1 MSVGA
6 LRPARI
12 NGEWLGVTAALLLLT
27 AACVLGEAFERLD
40 HAFYD
45 SAAVLWQRPAPEDV
59 VIVAIDDDSIAQ
71 VGRWPWRRAVHATL
85 LERLTRD
92 GARAVGMDIMF
103 AEPDKDDP
111 AGDSALE
118 QAIRRSG
125 KVVLPIA
132 AVMAPPRRIQGLP
145 PLPALAASA
154 RALGYAHAEIDADGM
169 IRRVL
174 PTYRI
179 GAEQYPHYA
188 LALWQ
193 VAKGGST
200 SEAPSAGTDASRML
214 NIAYAGPAGHFR
226 HVPYADVLRGA
237 VVDGFFRDK
246 IVLVG
251 ATAAG
256 LGDVHA
262 TPTAHGT
269 RQMSGVEIYANVL
282 DMLRRPILLRPLAP
296 AAAAALAA
304 FSVLLLMLGLR
315 RTSPRA
321 GLTLALAAALGTLAL
336 SALLLRAAELWYA
349 PSAALLGC
357 VLAYPLW
364 SWRRLEATQSYL
376 DAELGRMEQEP
387 ALFSAAASPGTGA
400 DPLQRRID
408 AVHSA
413 VETRRRSQ
421 RFISAALDS
430 LPVGVVVTDAS
441 RRVLLANRKA
451 VDLLGTEVPGPVRG
465 RTLNDLLSALR
476 PPPNANLGSLLDA
489 ASWSILARQIEI
501 ASADSRPLLVGIAAT
516 DDESGGLSGLV
527 VSLSD
532 ITELRRAQKARDE
545 TMRYLSHDLRSPLM
559 SIISMI
565 DVMQDPDGQ
574 DLFSLDSIQQLA
586 RRALNLADD
595 VMRLARA
602 EALDPQRFRSVD
614 LAVLGSQAVEEAAP
628 LGYDRAIDVEFASA
642 AEPGRALCKGDGELL
657 RRALINL
664 LNNAIQHSPDRS
676 KVSLILQE
684 EAGEWALTVEDHGP
698 GIPADQL
705 PKLFSPYASTRA
717 RGQEGTGLGLVIVK
731 TVVERHGGT
740 LTVLSHPGQGTRFV
754 VRLAQRGNAEA
765 EAHGH

>member
-12 NGEWLGVTAALLLLT
+12 NGEWLGVIAALLLLT
-27 AACVLGEAFERLD
+27 AACALGEPFERLD

-45 SAAVLWQRPAPEDV
+45 SAAVLWQRLAPEDV

-92 GARAVGMDIMF
+92 GARAVGIDIMF

-132 AVMAPPRRIQGLP
+132 EVIAPPRRIQGLP
-145 PLPALAASA
+145 PLPALAAGA
-154 RALGYAHAEIDADGM
+154 RALGYTHAEIDADGM
-169 IRRVL
+169 VRRVL

-179 GAEQYPHYA
+179 GAEQYPHFA

-193 VAKGGST
+193 VAQGGST
-200 SEAPSAGTDASRML
+200 SEAPSPGAGVL

-226 HVPYADVLRGA
+226 QVPYADVLRGA
-237 VVDGFFRDK
+237 VADGFFRDK

-262 TPTAHGT
+262 TPTAHGN
-269 RQMSGVEIYANVL
+269 RQMSGVEIYANVF
-282 DMLRRPILLRPLAP
+282 DVLRRPILIRPLAP
-296 AAAAALAA
+296 AAGAALAA
-304 FSVLLLMLGLR
+304 CSVLLLMLGLR
-315 RTSPRA
+315 RASPRV
-321 GLTLALAAALGTLAL
+321 GLALALAAALGTLAL

-364 SWRRLEATQSYL
+364 SWRRLEATQIYL
-376 DAELGRMEQEP
+376 DAELSRMEQEP
-387 ALFSAAASPGTGA
+387 ALFSAAALPGTGA

-413 VETRRRSQ
+413 VESRRRSR
-421 RFISAALDS
+421 RFIGAALDS

-451 VDLLGTEVPGPVRG
+451 VDLLGTEGPSPLLG
-465 RTLNDLLSALR
+465 QTLNDLLIGLR
-476 PPPNANLGSLLDA
+476 PPPDVNLGALLDA
-489 ASWSILARQIEI
+489 ASRGILPRQMEM
-501 ASADSRPLLVGIAAT
+501 ASADSRPLLLGIAAT
-516 DDESGGLSGLV
+516 EDESGGLSGLV
-527 VSLSD
+527 ASLSD
-532 ITELRRAQKARDE
+532 ISELRRAQKTRDE
-545 TMRYLSHDLRSPLM
+545 TMRFLSHDLRSPLM

-565 DVMQDPDGQ
+565 DVMQEPDGQ

-602 EALDPQRFRSVD
+602 EALDPERFRSVD

-664 LNNAIQHSPDRS
+664 LNNAVRHSPDRS
-676 KVSLILQE
+676 KVSLILRE

-705 PKLFSPYASTRA
+705 PKLFSPYASSRA

-740 LTVLSHPGQGTRFV
+740 LTVLTHPGQGTRFV
-754 VRLAQRGNAEA
+754 VRLAQRGKAEA